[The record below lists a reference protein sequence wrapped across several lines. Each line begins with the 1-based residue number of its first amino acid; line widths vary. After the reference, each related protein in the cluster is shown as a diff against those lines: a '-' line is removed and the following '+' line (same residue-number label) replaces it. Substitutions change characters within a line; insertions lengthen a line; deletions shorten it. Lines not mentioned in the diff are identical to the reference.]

1 MFQPCSSPTGPIGP
15 IGSDPEFSRQVNS
28 KGCEG
33 FSKVINQHP
42 EEDAKCLQF
51 TRLRIRV
58 YTGTS
63 YDKRVKHRGDK
74 SRTKLE
80 SEQSQSQR
88 SGGGW
93 TQG

>member
-1 MFQPCSSPTGPIGP
+1 MFWLCSSPTGPVGP
-15 IGSDPEFSRQVNS
+15 IGSDPESGRQVDS

-33 FSKVINQHP
+33 FGEVINQHS

-74 SRTKLE
+74 SRTKLI
-80 SEQSQSQR
+80 SERRQSQR
-88 SGGGW
+88 SGGGR